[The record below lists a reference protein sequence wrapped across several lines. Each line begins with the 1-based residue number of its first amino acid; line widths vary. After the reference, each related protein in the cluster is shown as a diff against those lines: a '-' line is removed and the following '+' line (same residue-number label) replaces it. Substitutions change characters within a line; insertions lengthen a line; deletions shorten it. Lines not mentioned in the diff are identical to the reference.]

1 MESLSDVQIGFIGIA
16 TLVTLIALRV
26 PIGVSL
32 IGVSFFGIMAIVGER
47 AAWGILG
54 VIPYSFAATWQLSS
68 VPMFLLMGF
77 FCFHAGLT
85 KGLFDAARVWLSG
98 LPGGL
103 AIAAVFGAA
112 GFAAVTG
119 SSVACA
125 AAMGRIAVPEMMRYR
140 YDVSLATG
148 TVAAA
153 GTIGALIP
161 PSILMILYGIIAE
174 VPISHLFLGGV
185 GAGLLTA
192 FGYVAV
198 IMIRASINPELA
210 PKLTEHVPLSEKVAA
225 LADTWPVLLVM
236 AGVFGGL
243 FAGLFTPTE
252 AGAVGAFLSLV
263 VAAIKRSL
271 TWQNFRNA
279 LLETLLTSASLFIIA
294 IGASMLTRFLAF
306 SGAGDYLS
314 DLVVAIGAHEI
325 LLLVGISAVYLVLGM
340 FLEPIGAML
349 LTLPILLPIIDST
362 GFSLVWF
369 GVLLTKFLEI
379 GMITP
384 PIGLNVFV
392 IKGVVGDLTTTSTI
406 FRGIMW
412 FLVSDL
418 IVIVLLMVF
427 PDIVLYL
434 PSLMD

>member
-1 MESLSDVQIGFIGIA
+1 MTDVQIGFSGLAI
-16 TLVTLIALRV
+16 LLLLISMRV
-26 PIGVSL
+26 PIGVCL
-32 IGVSFFGIMAIVGER
+32 IGVSFGGIWLLVGER
-47 AAWGILG
+47 AAWGALG
-54 VIPYSFAATWQLSS
+54 IIPYSFAATWQLSS

-85 KGLFDAARVWLSG
+85 KGLFDAARVWLSA

-103 AIAAVFGAA
+103 AVATVFGAA
-112 GFAAVTG
+112 GFAALTG

-125 AAMGRIAVPEMMRYR
+125 AAMGRIAVPEMLRQG
-140 YDVSLATG
+140 YDPSLATG

-161 PSILMILYGIIAE
+161 PSILMIMYGIIAE
-174 VPISHLFLGGV
+174 VPINQLFLGGV

-192 FGYVAV
+192 FGYTLV
-198 IMIRASINPELA
+198 ITIRATVQPHLA
-210 PKLTEHVPLSEKVAA
+210 PRLTEKVSMTERMLA
-225 LADTWPVLLVM
+225 LKEIWPVLLLVI
-236 AGVFGGL
+236 GVFGGL
-243 FAGLFTPTE
+243 FSGVFTPTE
-252 AGAVGAFLSLV
+252 AGAVGAFLSFVIAGLKGSMSW
-263 VAAIKRSL
+263 IS
-271 TWQNFRNA
+271 FRNA
-279 LLETLLTSASLFIIA
+279 LLETLLTSAALFIIA

-314 DLVVAIGAHEI
+314 EVVAAMGASE
-325 LLLVGISAVYLVLGM
+325 LLLLLGISLIYLVLGM
-340 FLEPIGAML
+340 FLEPLGAML
-349 LTLPILLPIIDST
+349 LTLPILLPIVDAA

-392 IKGVVGDLTTTSTI
+392 IKGVVGDLVSTATI

-412 FLVSDL
+412 FLLADL
-418 IVIVLLMVF
+418 IVVMLLIAF
-427 PDIVLYL
+427 PQITLFL
-434 PSLMD
+434 PSLLN

>member
-1 MESLSDVQIGFIGIA
+1 
-16 TLVTLIALRV
+16 V

-32 IGVSFFGIMAIVGER
+32 IGVSFFGIWVLVGDR
-47 AAWGILG
+47 AAWGSLG
-54 VIPYSFAATWQLSS
+54 VIPYSFAASWHLSS

-77 FCFHAGLT
+77 LCYHAGLT
-85 KGLFDAARVWLSG
+85 KGMFDAARMWLSR

-103 AIAAVFGAA
+103 AIATVFGAA

-125 AAMGRIAVPEMMRYR
+125 AAMGRIAVPEMMRHR
-140 YDVSLATG
+140 YAPSLATG

-174 VPISHLFLGGV
+174 VPISQLFLGGV
-185 GAGLLTA
+185 GAGLLTT
-192 FGYVAV
+192 FGYIAV
-198 IMIRASINPELA
+198 IVIRAKLNPELA
-210 PKLTEHVPLSEKVAA
+210 PPLHEEVTFRDKILA
-225 LADTWPVLLVM
+225 LRETWPVFLLM
-236 AGVFGGL
+236 LGVFGGL
-243 FAGLFTPTE
+243 FSGAFTPSE
-252 AGAVGAFLSLV
+252 AGAVGAALATII
-263 VAAIKRSL
+263 AAMKGSL
-271 TWQNFRNA
+271 TWASFRDA
-279 LLETLLTSASLFIIA
+279 LVETLLTSASLFIIA

-314 DLVVAIGAHEI
+314 DSVSAIGADPLM
-325 LLLVGISAVYLVLGM
+325 LLIGISLIYLLLGM

-349 LTLPILLPIIDST
+349 LTLPILLPILDT
-362 GFSLVWF
+362 AGFSLIWF

-392 IKGVVGDLTTTSTI
+392 IKGVVGDLASTGLI
-406 FRGIMW
+406 FRGIAW
-412 FLVSDL
+412 FLVADL
-418 IVIVLLMVF
+418 FVVVALIAF
-427 PDIVLYL
+427 PEIILYL
-434 PSLMD
+434 PNLLG

>member
-1 MESLSDVQIGFIGIA
+1 MTDVQIGFAGIGVLI
-16 TLVTLIALRV
+16 VLIALRV
-26 PIGVSL
+26 PIAVSL
-32 IGVSFFGIMAIVGER
+32 IGVSFFGIWVLVGER
-47 AAWGILG
+47 AAWGTLG
-54 VIPYSFAATWQLSS
+54 IVPYAFAATWQLSS

-85 KGLFDAARVWLSG
+85 KGLFDAARLWLAS

-125 AAMGRIAVPEMMRYR
+125 AAMGRIAVPEMVKRN
-140 YDVSLATG
+140 YDISLATG

-192 FGYVAV
+192 AGYVAV
-198 IMIRASINPELA
+198 IIIRATLNPELA
-210 PKLTEHVPLSEKVAA
+210 PRLTERAPLAEKLNA
-225 LADTWPVLLVM
+225 LKETWPVILLIG
-236 AGVFGGL
+236 GVFGGL

-263 VAAIKRSL
+263 IAAMKGAL
-271 TWQNFRNA
+271 NWQNFKNA
-279 LLETLLTSASLFIIA
+279 LLETLLTSAALFVIA

-314 DLVVAIGAHEI
+314 EAVVALGANEFV
-325 LLLVGISAVYLVLGM
+325 LLLGISLIYLVLGM
-340 FLEPIGAML
+340 FLEPLGAML
-349 LTLPILLPIIDST
+349 LTLPILLPIIGST

-392 IKGVVGDLTTTSTI
+392 IKGVVGDLATTSTI

-412 FLVSDL
+412 FLVADL
-418 IVIVLLMVF
+418 VVIVLLMVF
-427 PDIVLYL
+427 PEIVLYL